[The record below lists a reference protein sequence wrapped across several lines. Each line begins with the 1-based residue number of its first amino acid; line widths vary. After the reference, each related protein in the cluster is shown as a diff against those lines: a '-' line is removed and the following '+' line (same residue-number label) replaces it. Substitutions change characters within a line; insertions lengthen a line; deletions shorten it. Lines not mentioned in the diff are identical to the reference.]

1 MNSRISIV
9 KSLVV
14 AAALFVGG
22 VSGVARADSDMNPL
36 VGDSYAY
43 FNGCNLGQ
51 SCKPVYNNA
60 PSTFHVTNPN
70 GLSER
75 VLQSYSVWGE
85 EFHLNKPVID
95 SARSVFAMERPHGL
109 SERQMQALST
119 EAPAFQL
126 PQQSVTSSIAS
137 TNDAAFSISAAK

>member
-1 MNSRISIV
+1 MNSNVSIV
-9 KSLVV
+9 KSIAI
-14 AAALFVGG
+14 AAALLIGG
-22 VSGVARADSDMNPL
+22 LSGLARADSDMNPL

-60 PSTFHVTNPN
+60 PSTFRVTNPN

-95 SARSVFAMERPHGL
+95 SSRSAFAMERPHGL
-109 SERQMQALST
+109 SESQLQALSS
-119 EAPAFQL
+119 EGPHWQAPT
-126 PQQSVTSSIAS
+126 QSATSGLAS
-137 TNDAAFSISAAK
+137 TNEAAFSKSAAK